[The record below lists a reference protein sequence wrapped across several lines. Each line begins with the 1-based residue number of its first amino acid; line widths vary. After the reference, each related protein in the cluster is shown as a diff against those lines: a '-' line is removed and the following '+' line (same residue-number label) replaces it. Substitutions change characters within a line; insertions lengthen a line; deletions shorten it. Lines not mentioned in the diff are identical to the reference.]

1 MGERRDFDAA
11 SHPDDTAMSDM
22 INFGTLQL
30 RFLHSK
36 DDTGGSVD
44 IFEMTLQPNA
54 RMPIPH
60 YHDRWDE
67 TIYGLSGVST
77 WTIDGKQNDLGPG
90 ELVFIKRGIVHG
102 FTNRSTGPATCLCIL
117 SPGVL
122 GPQYFTEMSALLSA
136 GAPPDPAKMKETMLR
151 YGLVPRRQ
159 REPGSRSIIGT
170 LPAAGRLAVCR
181 AYACTATRLG
191 RRRCVCSPPGL
202 RRGTIPRDGARDQ
215 SW

>member
-1 MGERRDFDAA
+1 MRDCGNSRFDVSEHRDLDAT
-11 SHPDDTAMSDM
+11 SHRDDPAMSD
-22 INFGTLQL
+22 IISFGTLQL

-77 WTIDGKQNDLGPG
+77 WTIDGKQNDLAAGDS
-90 ELVFIKRGIVHG
+90 VFIKRGVVHG
-102 FTNRSTGPATCLCIL
+102 FTNRSAGPATCLCIL

-122 GPQYFTEMSALLSA
+122 GPQYFIEMAALLSA
-136 GAPPDPAKMKETMLR
+136 GAPDPVQMKATMLR
-151 YGLVPRRQ
+151 YGL
-159 REPGSRSIIGT
+159 I
-170 LPAAGRLAVCR
+170 PA
-181 AYACTATRLG
+181 
-191 RRRCVCSPPGL
+191 PP
-202 RRGTIPRDGARDQ
+202 A
-215 SW
+215 